1 MPYKRIGTRI
11 LHLKK
16 GKWKTKQTATSI
28 PNAKATLRLLTQI
41 EMSKMKK
48 IKRTPILTK
57 TGAYIRLN
65 NKRIY
70 FKSEAQLRKTH
81 PEVILVSRKKHSKAY
96 KDAIR
101 LYKKR

>member
-1 MPYKRIGTRI
+1 MPYKRIGTKI

-16 GKWKTKQTATSI
+16 GKWKTKQNCTSI
-28 PNAKATLRLLTQI
+28 LNAKSALRLLYQI

-57 TGAYIRLN
+57 TGAYIKLN
-65 NKRIY
+65 NKKIY
-70 FKSEAQLRKTH
+70 FKTEKELRKSH
-81 PEVILVSRKKHSKAY
+81 PNIKLVSRKKHSKAY
-96 KDAIR
+96 KDAMT